1 MDPNLLALRPPAG
14 VVLQLDPNLLALQ
27 LLNGLALGVL
37 YLLIASGLSV
47 IFGMTDIINFAHGAL
62 YMLGAYLG
70 LTVIDATGSFWLALL
85 LAPLGIGAVGVLVER
100 TTLHRIY
107 DRDPL
112 YHIILTF
119 GVTLMIADA
128 VEVVWGKSPQ
138 QFPGPEAIT
147 GAMALG
153 PIFYPRYKLFL
164 IGAGIAVAAGVWLL
178 FERTDFGLIVR
189 AGAQSRKTVRIMG
202 INIATYFTLVFGL
215 AAVLA
220 GVAGVLAGPFL
231 NVTPTMGDQIII
243 TAFIVVVVGG
253 LGSFRGSVVAALLI
267 GVVQSLGTVFVPQ
280 LTGFL
285 IYLLMVGVLLVR
297 PQGLLGEYE
306 VRSESTKVTFSEII
320 DPVSLTDRRALALL
334 AVLALVPLGMGP
346 LYSPY
351 LVGLLALM
359 FIWALLALSLDMVMG
374 YMGLLSFGHA
384 AFFGIGAYAA
394 GLFAMHVFNSFLV
407 AAAVAV
413 LLAAAVAWVIGAL
426 SIRLTGVYFAMIT
439 LAFAQMFYQVA
450 LTWNDVTGGSDGLTG
465 MPTFELFGA
474 GLVNLGDTATFYYFA
489 LLVTVCVYAAS
500 VKLLDSPFGRVVTAV
515 RESERRVSFLG
526 YDTNVYK
533 RRAFALSGAIGGL
546 AGALLAAYQ
555 TFVSA
560 GTLHW
565 VVSGDVVIAMMFG
578 GIGTL
583 FGPMFGAGLFIGL
596 QELLSSYTD
605 QWRFVLGLLLV
616 LTVMVAPRGLITVY
630 SSLREAIRIRT
641 GSGGEPRVDATTDGG
656 ERG

>member
-1 MDPNLLALRPPAG
+1 MDVNLL
-14 VVLQLDPNLLALQ
+14 VLQ

-62 YMLGAYLG
+62 YMLGAYVG
-70 LTVIDATGSFWLALL
+70 LSVIDATGSFWLALL
-85 LAPLGIGAVGVLVER
+85 LAPLSIGVVGVFLER

-119 GVTLMIADA
+119 GLTLMLSDA
-128 VEVVWGKSPQ
+128 VEFIWGKSPQ
-138 QFPGPEAIT
+138 QFPGPDAIT
-147 GAMALG
+147 GAVALG
-153 PIFYPRYKLFL
+153 PIFYPKYKLFL
-164 IGAGIAVAAGVWLL
+164 IVAGIAVAGGVWLL
-178 FERTDFGLIVR
+178 FEKTNFGLIVR
-189 AGAQSRKTVRIMG
+189 GGAQSRQTVRIMG
-202 INIATYFTLVFGL
+202 INISNYFTLVFGL

-267 GVVQSLGTVFVPQ
+267 GLVQSLGTVFVPQ

-285 IYLLMVGVLLVR
+285 VYLLMILVLLVR

-306 VRSESTKVTFSEII
+306 VRSDSTKVTFSEII
-320 DPVSLTDRRALALL
+320 EPVSITDKRALGLL
-334 AVLALVPLGMGP
+334 GVLALVPLGMGS

-351 LVGLLALM
+351 FVGLLSLM

-384 AFFGIGAYAA
+384 AFFGIGAYAT
-394 GLFAMHVFNSFLV
+394 GLFTMHVFNSFV
-407 AAAVAV
+407 AAAAVAIV
-413 LLAAAVAWVIGAL
+413 VAAGVAWIIGAL

-439 LAFAQMFYQVA
+439 LAFAQMFHQLA

-465 MPTFELFGA
+465 MPTVDLFGA
-474 GLVNLGDTATFYYFA
+474 GLVSLGDTATFYYFA
-489 LLVTVCVYAAS
+489 LFVTVAAYVVT
-500 VKLLDSPFGRVVTAV
+500 VKLLDSPFGRVVTAI

-546 AGALLAAYQ
+546 AGALLATYQ

-596 QELLSSYTD
+596 QEILSSYTD

-630 SSLREAIRIRT
+630 SSVRDAVRLRM
-641 GSGGEPRVDATTDGG
+641 GSGGGPQRDAATDGG
-656 ERG
+656 ENR

>member
-1 MDPNLLALRPPAG
+1 
-14 VVLQLDPNLLALQ
+14 
-27 LLNGLALGVL
+27 
-37 YLLIASGLSV
+37 
-47 IFGMTDIINFAHGAL
+47 
-62 YMLGAYLG
+62 
-70 LTVIDATGSFWLALL
+70 
-85 LAPLGIGAVGVLVER
+85 
-100 TTLHRIY
+100 
-107 DRDPL
+107 
-112 YHIILTF
+112 
-119 GVTLMIADA
+119 
-128 VEVVWGKSPQ
+128 
-138 QFPGPEAIT
+138 
-147 GAMALG
+147 
-153 PIFYPRYKLFL
+153 
-164 IGAGIAVAAGVWLL
+164 
-178 FERTDFGLIVR
+178 
-189 AGAQSRKTVRIMG
+189 
-202 INIATYFTLVFGL
+202 
-215 AAVLA
+215 
-220 GVAGVLAGPFL
+220 
-231 NVTPTMGDQIII
+231 
-243 TAFIVVVVGG
+243 
-253 LGSFRGSVVAALLI
+253 
-267 GVVQSLGTVFVPQ
+267 
-280 LTGFL
+280 
-285 IYLLMVGVLLVR
+285 
-297 PQGLLGEYE
+297 
-306 VRSESTKVTFSEII
+306 
-320 DPVSLTDRRALALL
+320 
-334 AVLALVPLGMGP
+334 
-346 LYSPY
+346 
-351 LVGLLALM
+351 
-359 FIWALLALSLDMVMG
+359 
-374 YMGLLSFGHA
+374 MGLLSFGHA

-394 GLFAMHVFNSFLV
+394 GLFAMHVFNSGRV